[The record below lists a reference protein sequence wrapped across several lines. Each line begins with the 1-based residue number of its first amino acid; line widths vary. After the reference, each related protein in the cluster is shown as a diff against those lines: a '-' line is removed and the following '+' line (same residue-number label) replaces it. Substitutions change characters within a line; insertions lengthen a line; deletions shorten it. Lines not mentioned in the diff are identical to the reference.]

1 MSNVIV
7 RPKFKNALMFVK
19 IFLWSM
25 FPPFMFIVLLPVILF
40 EHKILLGVI
49 NFSFIVSLGL
59 FFFNSLYKGAY
70 FTISDASVRY
80 DLDFF
85 LYTKKKE
92 ILFKNIKE
100 VELRA
105 NLLQKFFGLGSI
117 VLHTHAAGTHNR
129 PGITLYDLD
138 DAESV
143 YALIQKNVSKAIE
156 S

>member
-7 RPKFKNALMFVK
+7 RPKFKNVLIFAK
-19 IFLWSM
+19 IFLLLM
-25 FPPFMFIVLLPVILF
+25 FPPIIFICLLPILLI
-40 EHKILLGVI
+40 HSKILAVI
-49 NFSFIVSLGL
+49 ITLSLISFTFYS
-59 FFFNSLYKGAY
+59 FHSLYKSAY

-100 VELRA
+100 VEVRA